1 MEGGSPKMIRKPLK
15 VNQQTG
21 IKQHFPY
28 NANIGGYKGTDEPSI
43 MTWPNPPRGTK
54 GETIN
59 ATNQA
64 SKQILRKNW
73 RPIISH

>member
-15 VNQQTG
+15 VNQQTSVL
-21 IKQHFPY
+21 QHFPY
-28 NANIGGYKGTDEPSI
+28 DANYGGFKGPDQPSI

-64 SKQILRKNW
+64 SKNPLRKNW
-73 RPIISH
+73 RPFTSH